1 MRKSS
6 QTCRFQGLGPD
17 ITDESLNEFATKLC
31 AKSKLRNS
39 VISSV
44 NSAGRTIGLQ
54 KGDKQPSILGT
65 SLTTLHNTR
74 TATIT
79 FGSDSKKQRA
89 IQCFQSSPECT
100 KLDDEFEGLTVL
112 YGGNGE
118 HIDIDICAVHGMD
131 GHAFDTWMAP
141 TKMWLRDHLP
151 SEFPK
156 SRIMTFG
163 YNSNSMDGKSINHG
177 LSDFAD
183 TLIDNLKY
191 VRTSDEEQC
200 RPVLLIC
207 HSMGGLVGRLAVT
220 RHWRWQGEGMKY
232 ASTKFGHYGLLF
244 LSTPHFGSDMAN
256 FSDFVLDFASSIAGV
271 RKKLVEELKTF
282 NPSLQEVID
291 DWKTIKP
298 QPIFC
303 CLCETDLTQTL
314 VGDRQIVTPISA
326 GFMGTTASPVS
337 GTDHKSVCRFETK
350 FDKGWAKV
358 LDSLREI
365 RRELLEQSM
374 EVVEH
379 ATNAYVP
386 GRTPISAPSFP
397 PQGKHFF
404 YNEILRQPS
413 EGFVGRAKLLK
424 DIRTCL
430 NDNRR
435 ISRIAL
441 TGMAGAGK
449 TEILL
454 HLAEEYRSSRN
465 VFLFPSSTDKE
476 LREAV
481 QGVAIM
487 MGNDLMEGGPQPQR
501 WNSLKPEIQER
512 MFMKWI
518 ERSQAFSPCIIMFD
532 DLNHLDDERHRA
544 NVALKDTTVLISTR
558 DPVETKKMGFEV
570 KPVST
575 LDLDDMICLFR
586 SRAIKAGLQSVSD
599 NQYDQ
604 HLKLLAE
611 SLELHAFGACAAS
624 TYLSYLRHA
633 EPLLSDERL
642 LRHFFAGLEGSGTEA
657 YECLLRV
664 KLSEHGSRSIMR
676 LCEDSLRR
684 LEGCVPWRDL
694 LELMVFTQPAPFFP
708 NAQQNLHIFDFLAK
722 VNGQFGNIATRFPR
736 PILADTLKKEPGE
749 IGEILHAFE
758 KASLGIRVDR
768 VTLIP
773 TLWRACVIQA
783 CEEGRRESW
792 LQQIIYLSHHVNQAV
807 GCEEDGSLIP
817 YATNCIHI
825 AKRFNVSQERLLV
838 AAQDQ

>member
-1 MRKSS
+1 
-6 QTCRFQGLGPD
+6 
-17 ITDESLNEFATKLC
+17 
-31 AKSKLRNS
+31 
-39 VISSV
+39 
-44 NSAGRTIGLQ
+44 
-54 KGDKQPSILGT
+54 
-65 SLTTLHNTR
+65 
-74 TATIT
+74 
-79 FGSDSKKQRA
+79 
-89 IQCFQSSPECT
+89 
-100 KLDDEFEGLTVL
+100 
-112 YGGNGE
+112 
-118 HIDIDICAVHGMD
+118 
-131 GHAFDTWMAP
+131 
-141 TKMWLRDHLP
+141 
-151 SEFPK
+151 
-156 SRIMTFG
+156 
-163 YNSNSMDGKSINHG
+163 MDGKSINHG

-191 VRTSDEEQC
+191 VRTSDEEQR

-282 NPSLQEVID
+282 NPTLQEVID

-303 CLCETDLTQTL
+303 CLCETDLTKTS
-314 VGDRQIVTPISA
+314 VGDKQIVTPISA

-358 LDSLREI
+358 LNSLREV

-379 ATNAYVP
+379 ATNVYVP
-386 GRTPISAPSFP
+386 GRAPISAPSFP
-397 PQGKHFF
+397 PEGKHFF
-404 YNEILRQPS
+404 YNEIIRQPS
-413 EGFVGRAKLLK
+413 ERFVGRESLLK
-424 DIRTCL
+424 EINTCL
-430 NDNRR
+430 NDSHR

-454 HLAEEYRSSRN
+454 QLAEEYRSSRN
-465 VFLFPSSTDKE
+465 VFLLPSSTDKE

-487 MGNDLMEGGPQPQR
+487 VGNDLMEGGPQPQR

-518 ERSQAFSPCIIMFD
+518 ERGQACSPCIIMFD
-532 DLNHLDDERHRA
+532 DLNSLDDERHRA

-558 DPVETKKMGFEV
+558 DPVETKNMGFQI

-575 LDLDDMICLFR
+575 LDLDDMICLFK
-586 SRAIKAGLQSVSD
+586 SRTMKAGLQSISHH
-599 NQYDQ
+599 QYDQ

-611 SLELHAFGACAAS
+611 NLELHAFGACAAS
-624 TYLSYLRHA
+624 MYLCYLRHE
-633 EPLLSDERL
+633 EPLMSDEQL
-642 LRHFFAGLEGSGTEA
+642 LRHFFDGLEGSGAEA
-657 YECLLRV
+657 YERLLRV
-664 KLSEHGSRSIMR
+664 KLSENGNRSIMR
-676 LCEDSLRR
+676 LYEDSLRR
-684 LEGCVPWRDL
+684 LEGCLPWQDL
-694 LELMVFTQPAPFFP
+694 LELMVFLQPAPFFP
-708 NAQQNLHIFDFLAK
+708 NAKQSLHIFDFLSK
-722 VNGQFGNIATRFPR
+722 VNGHFGNITTHYPQ
-736 PILADTLKKEPGE
+736 PNVADTLKKGPGE
-749 IGEILHAFE
+749 IGEILNAFE
-758 KASLGIRVDR
+758 KASLGIRVDGLI
-768 VTLIP
+768 LIP

-783 CEEGRRESW
+783 CEDGRRESW
-792 LQQIIYLSHHVNQAV
+792 LQQIIHLSYHVNQAE
-807 GCEEDGSLIP
+807 GFGEDRSLIP

-825 AKRFNVSQERLLV
+825 AKRFNISQERILV
-838 AAQDQ
+838 GAQVQ